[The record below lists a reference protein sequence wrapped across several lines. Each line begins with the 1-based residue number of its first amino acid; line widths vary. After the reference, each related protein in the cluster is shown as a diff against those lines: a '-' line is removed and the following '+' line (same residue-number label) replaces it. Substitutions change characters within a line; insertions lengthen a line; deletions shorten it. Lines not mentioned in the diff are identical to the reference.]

1 MRDRWPQLWSLGQR
15 VIWTPLG
22 LESQVYPMPTEP
34 PRPRALG
41 AGPGAGESDPERRS
55 APLPALS
62 LAISPPW
69 RPLLPAQYLGP
80 SSPPRQGWASPD
92 FFPSVSLPE
101 CPPLSPTTLHPTP
114 HLKLAAPQEPPAQFP
129 PSPGLHLPPPSAPR
143 TPTPLLPLSHG
154 NANQRPPLL
163 VLGPSQGP
171 GAVAQRPPPTLRS
184 LARPG
189 SHPAW
194 KRDPGKASCLIPAS
208 QQLGA
213 AGTLL
218 RHWEPPFTAL
228 WNGHHEACL
237 RHLEEGPW

>member
-1 MRDRWPQLWSLGQR
+1 MAS
-15 VIWTPLG
+15 VM
-22 LESQVYPMPTEP
+22 V
-34 PRPRALG
+34 
-41 AGPGAGESDPERRS
+41 PGAEGNLDSSWPGKSSLSHAYRTPQAPSTGCRPPGWGIRPGEAFCS
-55 APLPALS
+55 AGGPISGHLAAMAATPPSPVSGAL
-62 LAISPPW
+62 IS
-69 RPLLPAQYLGP
+69 
-80 SSPPRQGWASPD
+80 PRQGWASPD

-114 HLKLAAPQEPPAQFP
+114 HLKLAAPQEPPVQFP
-129 PSPGLHLPPPSAPR
+129 PSLGLRLPPPSAPR